1 MLCRYAVLSF
11 SGDFAH
17 FVGVFCPSSFLMK
30 FGGNY
35 IHCSIYYFVLLTVR
49 NRITKENRRFF
60 LICGTNYDYYITVM
74 WNGYW
79 LELEHFWGKNDVL
92 SALFAHTWAGD
103 DTITFVIGTCLQK
116 NASTGKKTPIEKFY
130 KSSVFSSPEIKS
142 GKSRQIHHTRTQN
155 NKTILIWVM
164 HICP

>member
-103 DTITFVIGTCLQK
+103 DTITFVVGTRLQK
-116 NASTGKKTPIEKFY
+116 NASTGKKNSNREVLQKQRFFFSRNQIGKIQANTP
-130 KSSVFSSPEIKS
+130 
-142 GKSRQIHHTRTQN
+142 HTHTKQ
-155 NKTILIWVM
+155 
-164 HICP
+164 